1 MKKTTLHKA
10 VYLFWA
16 VFLTLPGVTLCLAE
30 KPVEPPKKIYYDSKP
45 FVHNPAW
52 ENNEVYL
59 EANIDLDPE
68 KEIVTG
74 FMGTY
79 KPKDEVSGEESLQA
93 YYLRKKNYI
102 PIIQNLA
109 FYQIYDK
116 KPSGFYEAVKTITGA
131 DQLGRVFLVNT
142 ETADTAAIAILS
154 PTGERA
160 LSLEIFQWRQGGYR
174 LVTNDSAHVPDN
186 NLDSIKNSVVFGSGI
201 VWDPEKNT
209 IELKE
214 KRWQP
219 EDLKI

>member
-1 MKKTTLHKA
+1 MKKITLHKTRC
-10 VYLFWA
+10 LFWA
-16 VFLTLPGVTLCLAE
+16 IFLTLSNSTLCLAK

-52 ENNEVYL
+52 ENNQIYI
-59 EANIDLDPE
+59 EANLDLDPE
-68 KEIVTG
+68 KEIVIG

-93 YYLRKKNYI
+93 YYMRKKNYI

-116 KPSGFYEAVKTITGA
+116 KSSGFYEAVKTITGA
-131 DQLGRVFLVNT
+131 DQIGRVFLVNT
-142 ETADTAAIAILS
+142 GTDDTAAIAILS

-160 LSLEIFQWRQGGYR
+160 ISLEIFQWRQGGYGI
-174 LVTNDSAHVPDN
+174 VANESAHVPDN
-186 NLDSIKNSVVFGSGI
+186 NLDSITNSVAFGSGI
-201 VWDPEKNT
+201 VWEPEKNT